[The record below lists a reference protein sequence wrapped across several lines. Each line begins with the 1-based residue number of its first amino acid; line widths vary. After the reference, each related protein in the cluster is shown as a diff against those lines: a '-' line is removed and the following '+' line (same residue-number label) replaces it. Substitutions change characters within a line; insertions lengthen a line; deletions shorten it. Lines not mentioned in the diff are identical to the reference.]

1 MFEDVKLVHPQIGN
15 MVALSYIKKMGN
27 AQKKVLSG
35 SVEEIWYYLIV
46 NGITITVEYLPCI
59 LNVEAAFQSQSVMD
73 SSEWNPEI
81 FRMICKALETPEI
94 DLFASGMLHQL
105 PIFISWKLDPF
116 SRAVGTFQKPW
127 RNLKGYAV
135 PSTWLIEKFLRK
147 VRIGMATTIL
157 IPQLGKPKPSTQKP
171 YK

>member
-1 MFEDVKLVHPQIGN
+1 M
-15 MVALSYIKKMGN
+15 
-27 AQKKVLSG
+27 QKRS
-35 SVEEIWYYLIV
+35 I
-46 NGITITVEYLPCI
+46 
-59 LNVEAAFQSQSVMD
+59 AD
-73 SSEWNPEI
+73 SSKGKLHPII
-81 FRMICKALETPEI
+81 FINIRKILWTADK
-94 DLFASGMLHQL
+94 DFFASKISHQKSVN
-105 PIFISWKLDPF
+105 ISWKLDPF

-135 PSTWLIEKFLRK
+135 PSTWLIGKVLRK